1 MFLRLDKFL
10 FTADWE
16 DMFPTV
22 YQQRMSRLLS
32 DHFLIVLEGGSFHR
46 AKRLFRFENM
56 WHKDDGFVGKVRS
69 WWGSYHLHDAPSF
82 VLANKLK
89 ILKNDLKNWTVEV
102 FGNEEE
108 WGKHL

>member
-16 DMFPTV
+16 DKFPNV

-32 DHFLIVLEGGSFHR
+32 DHFLIVLEDGSFHR

-56 WHKDDGFVGKVRS
+56 WHKDDGLWERCDLG
-69 WWGSYHLHDAPSF
+69 GNLIICT
-82 VLANKLK
+82 VLRVLCWQT
-89 ILKNDLKNWTVEV
+89 D
-102 FGNEEE
+102 
-108 WGKHL
+108 